1 MTKVTRD
8 DVARLAGTSSA
19 VVSYVVNNGPRPV
32 SAEKRRRV
40 VEAVRE
46 LGYRP
51 DRVAQAMASRR
62 TDLLGLIVPDA
73 RQPYFGEMTHAL
85 ERAAADQGKMV
96 LVGNSDYQEEREV
109 HYLHAFLG
117 MRVSALILVSLGLGD
132 RIAAELDTM
141 DTRVVLLHERSA
153 SVRKFAVVT
162 DDVEGARLATRHLL
176 QHGHTAVACL
186 GGPESAPLAGGPVAD
201 HVEGWRKAMADA
213 GRSTEGLL
221 FRAPYNRYDT
231 YEAALR
237 LLAAPDRPTA
247 VFCSTD
253 DQAIGLLRAA
263 RELGVDVPG
272 ELAVAGF
279 DDVKEAAMTDP
290 PLTTVASDRE
300 AMARTAV
307 DIALDPAPDAVT
319 SGGADRTRSFPS
331 RLVVRTSCGCPGGTP
346 RALPATV

>member
-1 MTKVTRD
+1 
-8 DVARLAGTSSA
+8 
-19 VVSYVVNNGPRPV
+19 
-32 SAEKRRRV
+32 
-40 VEAVRE
+40 
-46 LGYRP
+46 
-51 DRVAQAMASRR
+51 MASRR

-73 RQPYFGEMTHAL
+73 RQPYFGEITHAL
-85 ERAAADQGKMV
+85 ERAAADRGKMV
-96 LVGNSDYQEEREV
+96 LVGNSDYQEKRELC
-109 HYLHAFLG
+109 YLHAFLG
-117 MRVSALILVSLGLGD
+117 MRVSALILVGLGLGD

-141 DTRVVLLHERSA
+141 DTRVVLMHERSA
-153 SVRKFAVVT
+153 SLRKFAVVT

-176 QHGHTAVACL
+176 EHGHTAVACV
-186 GGPESAPLAGGPVAD
+186 GGPESGSLAGGPVAD

-213 GRSTEGLL
+213 GRPTEGLL
-221 FRAPYNRYDT
+221 LRAPYNRYDT

-272 ELAVAGF
+272 DLAVVGF

-307 DIALDPAPDAVT
+307 DIALDPQTAAMTP
-319 SGGADRTRSFPS
+319 GGADRARRFPS
-331 RLVVRTSCGCPGGTP
+331 RLVVRASCGCPTP
-346 RALPATV
+346 SPPLAQPIESR